1 MNGAENETSIVKS
14 EIKTYVVDEHTI
26 FFYAGA
32 IDEERQDRQNYKI
45 YARFNDS
52 GGVQLYADNPRLNF
66 VVNKDLSYTINEMR
80 EPNVPYLLRRT
91 LTINN
96 IDYNFTDYTMIPN
109 IDIRYTVKGTLSLQS
124 VLNTQIPDEDQAI
137 EW

>member
-1 MNGAENETSIVKS
+1 MSIRS
-14 EIKTYVVDEHTI
+14 
-26 FFYAGA
+26 FSMAGA

-80 EPNVPYLLRRT
+80 EPSVPYLLRRT

-109 IDIRYTVKGTLSLQS
+109 IDIRYTVKATLSLQS

-137 EW
+137 QL